1 MMKSAERSDVSGAL
15 FSNQMA
21 IDGDRYHQQHLRF
34 QSQRQQQVGLLAE
47 GIDDVSE
54 KGQRS
59 FQNLPPQEESVVM
72 RNKVIDLDKNRIKC
86 GRSKLWSRPLSFSGF
101 FKKSLS
107 QGTIQTNVGR
117 NGARHSTNYAVNHD
131 LNGKE
136 PVTKSVGTK
145 LDLNMIRKLEDEI
158 YKRGCQ
164 SDERNAEAKEFHN
177 FYFGQ
182 RGEKKVFSSDTSAYK
197 GDNKAVLLV
206 DSESLEPILLKRP
219 LSTDDSLLRNGSQKS
234 NCNLDPSN
242 KSIIIV
248 DNSEFYPVLMRYDI
262 NNEVVNRKFSEH
274 ARKRN
279 EEKLKITQIGISPL
293 KTVTTSSENASLTSG
308 SNNKNIRPAAKI
320 PSSSSSHLPTTAGGS
335 QNSSSSLELTK
346 TTRDESIACCETPSI
361 NNNNNHAAQ
370 QPKKLVVS
378 ARPLPP
384 AGSGSGDRAK
394 KTRSNL
400 FQRFLLQRRSLNLS
414 VRRRRRHEC
423 YFRPPPPEETSPSHF
438 NNKSAAHHKFK
449 FEYLKRLQR
458 HCPPETT
465 QLCPINSEHRTHS
478 EPDLSIRENWKT
490 DRFLQQHNNSWSTGD
505 LYSLTNLMSSC
516 KTVQS
521 IFESASTDLSRL
533 SAIVVSSSS
542 SNTPTPTSFSSL
554 ASSSSRSSSGGG
566 SSRMQSILANHYHFL
581 QNRERTG
588 NKGFSVVT
596 KPPLNTAAGSSV
608 SSVSGQQTPLLP
620 TATRNFL
627 RKKSSSFRGVLKRSN
642 PTTDVV
648 NTWIYR
654 KSYDGSGSSLG
665 EPPYRG
671 HFGSPHSS
679 PSRYSYNNNSNS
691 NSTAKT
697 SIQHWRTS
705 SAGASDF
712 KRNSRLRSSTSAV
725 PGGGCGVGGG
735 GGGYRSGG
743 SGSGSSSTSS
753 STGSNMV
760 DLNIPRG
767 HSPHFSP
774 SRQTTQTGDT
784 QTLHVHL
791 PNHGFRMIRFDEAS
805 DVRQIINLIVGSMS
819 PGHKTNPQSYALRL
833 RHMLTKEVLWMPPD
847 TSMSQVMAHIFN
859 PSCSNADCPN
869 VDKSTIAKRMQQKTS
884 GVVGHANSVWKAE
897 LRVRYIPKSLKEL
910 YERDRTTC
918 HFYFDQVKQD
928 YIQSNIPNIDQEIAI
943 QLCCLGI
950 RHYYKDTNQTSNDR
964 KHHLEYIEKEMGFS
978 NFIPKSVIETIKQ
991 KNLKKLIQA
1000 GYKKVYGYSEMDYML
1015 KFFDLLRTQYTFD
1028 QEQFNVQLSSGWNI
1042 RVDLIIGPH
1051 VGISYSV
1058 NPQAPPTKVTEFESI
1073 ERISTSVVSSSLTKS
1088 DHQPSKL
1095 GSKNSKDQ
1103 PDLTSSCGSSDKKD
1117 KKTVPCSCS
1126 DIKTQLRIKVS
1137 GNSEDLAITC
1147 DGIKT
1152 SESIADLVDGYCRL
1166 FSDSDLSLWDRSV
1179 TPKITPNTSTTNS
1192 LEKSQHRKMTD
1203 SQSSEK
1209 HDLTRSSNDKLNN
1222 SVLNELEASTSSN
1235 AKPTLNEDYAELGMC
1250 DDEGDYSTPA
1260 ARNYELNRNQITLNE
1275 IIGVGQFGDV
1285 HIGSCRLSSKST
1297 LVNKLNQSLTS
1308 EFDDLSLSG
1317 DNNNGGDQQQQQ
1329 KSGVI
1334 QVAVKTCKAD
1344 ADLATSEKFLE
1355 EAYIMQK
1362 FEHPHIIKLIGI
1374 CSGPP
1379 IWIVMELARL
1389 GELRAYL
1396 KKNGPKLKLGTLLLY
1411 SYQLSTAL
1419 SYLESKK
1426 FVHRD
1431 IAARNVLVSSPTCI
1445 KLADFGLSRWVED
1458 QSYYTSTK
1466 GMLPIKWM
1474 APESINFRRFTT
1486 ASDVWMFGV
1495 CTWEILMLGVKPF
1508 QGIKNCDVIG
1518 KLENG
1523 ERLPLPVNCPPRLY
1537 SLMSQCWS
1545 YEPHKR
1551 PNFKNV
1557 KEVLYEILM
1566 EERHSDCETMRREN
1580 RRVAA
1585 MSWGAGDDV
1594 APPKPARGPMMGAGD
1609 GSQQALGA
1617 PQTYIIARDPTV
1629 LAALMRENEQR
1640 GVNASSYTTPAS
1652 VFNSVAV
1659 DLDPIAQNNTD
1670 NVAIVNEP
1678 ASTAENMP
1686 LKTIPLAANDLLKLD
1701 PTIDE
1706 ANNETKTAT
1715 DPSSSLEIDNQN
1727 SIVASPSTSTLVP
1740 SAEMDQVPSADQ
1752 PLGIDSLERYKN
1764 PNEPLSTNNNPLQSG
1779 PLASQPNPNQSFPTP
1794 CEIINALTQQTH
1806 SIEPTYKALQKGQLA
1821 AAGTMS
1827 MGMPALAAGVPVP
1840 LNNNNFMHSN
1850 DPQQQQQ
1857 LQQQQQQ
1864 QFYGVAA
1871 AAAMQPAIQ
1880 GNLVMYQQ
1888 YHQQQQQQQQ
1898 QQQALQEQYFQQVPY
1913 QQTIFHQQQQQQ
1925 LQQQQQQYMAYP
1937 GQYLPSAAMIKSP
1950 QEEMGSNQ
1958 QLHQQ
1963 QQQQQSSSS
1972 KSRSLERN
1980 VGQNLVSAYAARI
1993 NSLERTRQMSMEYGT
2008 AKAMRSN
2015 SLTRQY
2021 SGGSQM
2027 ESAYPTGHGV
2037 RSASLERGGQMGQN
2051 YGSRMGS
2058 LERNQNQSMFINS
2071 MKGGS
2076 LERNQSAAIVSD
2088 MMGNKAG
2095 FKGGSLERNQH
2106 MMMNSGSRAGSLERN
2121 MSYQNYRSPVSAAP
2135 KEQEPFQEEIY
2146 DFGGVNVK
2154 SCASIALK
2162 KSVEKGILP
2171 PSTLMS
2177 PGGGQ
2182 PAANFS
2188 LPPPYSSAQSSNKFN
2203 NQQQQQNTPQR
2214 SMWQQHQMYQQQQ
2227 PPPPYSAIAS
2237 GVPQNINPQQPGM
2250 PMMGIASSQQVQ
2262 IPHQPAGTALKIGIA
2277 QAMVPQQ
2284 PLNQAQVQ
2292 HQQQQASG
2300 IAVGSGSNPQQQ
2312 VPEMQ
2317 QMLEAKLRKQQQ
2329 ESENDSKWLQQEES
2343 IFHKRLSLITSAAG
2357 SASFDQPPAEVNN
2370 GGAAATTTVS
2380 GNGSGSGGAGGGGSG
2395 SLSGSYHSQQSPH
2408 FSPQNTMSGP
2418 QSLGDHYPT
2427 TPNASDSRPHT
2438 PGSTSGMI
2446 KSKSSSM
2453 ERCTTPLSGDEKL
2466 LMKKMEPTRTMPLDR
2481 NGDIVYQATTSVV
2494 KSIMALSQG
2503 VDKSLAESYLD
2514 LVRNVGIELRTLLGA
2529 VDHISTSFP
2538 AQCHKEV
2545 EMAHKVLSKDMFD
2558 LVAAMR
2564 LAQQYSETTLDAE
2577 YRKSMLS
2584 AAHVLAMDAKNLL
2597 DVVDSIR
2604 IRFPNLGGLSKQ
2616 PSLPTS
2622 PIQKQPATTMVT
2634 SSSAFDPSSSS
2645 VIISSSHNSNVSN
2658 VVPSNFHQSP
2668 LQFDLQSTP
2677 GDCYQNLQPKQ
2688 IFQSHSSP
2696 PSSLTHSS
2704 YDAGSSNG
2712 GQQASSQLY
2721 TNQQQSGIYDNDC
2734 VIGQQQQLHGLG
2746 PDGKPRKPIIAAKPP
2761 PAALAPHKLK
2771 PFGGG
2776 SRDPGPDELLN
2787 EPLKIVEDPT
2797 ELLYS
2802 NATPTAKNGGM
2813 VLSASCSN
2821 GNIGP
2826 MSSSSSSG
2834 AIKLPEPV
2842 SCTIVQENL
2851 LATNNQK
2858 IMANKLG

>member
-1 MMKSAERSDVSGAL
+1 MMINGDRSGMSGAL

-21 IDGDRYHQQHLRF
+21 INGDRYQQ
-34 QSQRQQQVGLLAE
+34 QRQRSRVTEPVEMTPPVGE
-47 GIDDVSE
+47 GRWHASFIDDVNR
-54 KGQRS
+54 QQ
-59 FQNLPPQEESVVM
+59 QNLPPSQHQQQTKESVVM

-86 GRSKLWSRPLSFSGF
+86 SRNKLWSRPLSFSGF

-107 QGTIQTNVGR
+107 QGSIQLGA
-117 NGARHSTNYAVNHD
+117 NGGEGGVRHSTNYAVNHD
-131 LNGKE
+131 LSDPNGNDPSGRGAKF
-136 PVTKSVGTK
+136 
-145 LDLNMIRKLEDEI
+145 DLNMIRKLEDEI
-158 YKRGCQ
+158 YKRGREQ
-164 SDERNAEAKEFHN
+164 QRDECNAEAKDFHD
-177 FYFGQ
+177 FYFSQ
-182 RGEKKVFSSDTSAYK
+182 RMFGEKKTFSSDTSAFK
-197 GDNKAVLLV
+197 GDAKAVLVV
-206 DSESLEPILLKRP
+206 DSQALEPMLLKRP
-219 LSTDDSLLRNGSQKS
+219 LSTDDALLQNRSRVSDGHV
-234 NCNLDPSN
+234 DASN

-262 NNEVVNRKFSEH
+262 NSELVNRQLREQ
-274 ARKRN
+274 AQRRD
-279 EEKLKITQIGISPL
+279 EEKLKISTRNGGFPP
-293 KTVTTSSENASLTSG
+293 KTVPTTSVANASLTG
-308 SNNKNIRPAAKI
+308 NNGDNAKI
-320 PSSSSSHLPTTAGGS
+320 PLSSSKLTTAMKDS
-335 QNSSSSLELTK
+335 APPAPK
-346 TTRDESIACCETPSI
+346 TIATRNESVACCETKSI
-361 NNNNNHAAQ
+361 NNNNHAAQ
-370 QPKKLVVS
+370 QKKLVVS
-378 ARPLPP
+378 ARPPP
-384 AGSGSGDRAK
+384 PTGSGSGDRSK
-394 KTRSNL
+394 KARSNL

-423 YFRPPPPEETSPSHF
+423 HFRPPPRLPSTDSSSSSDGKPTS
-438 NNKSAAHHKFK
+438 NNKLK
-449 FEYLKRLQR
+449 FEYLKKMQR
-458 HCPPETT
+458 YDPET
-465 QLCPINSEHRTHS
+465 PSINDRSTAVAHASS
-478 EPDLSIRENWKT
+478 EPNLFSRANWKSAY
-490 DRFLQQHNNSWSTGD
+490 FLQHLQHTPRSWSTGD
-505 LYSLTNLMSSC
+505 LNSLSHLMSSS
-516 KTVQS
+516 KNFAN
-521 IFESASTDLSRL
+521 IFESTSDNLSRL
-533 SAIVVSSSS
+533 SAIVISSS
-542 SNTPTPTSFSSL
+542 SNGSPSSGSL
-554 ASSSSRSSSGGG
+554 TSSSSMSSG
-566 SSRMQSILANHYHFL
+566 SRMQSLLENHYRQL
-581 QNRERTG
+581 QSRERST
-588 NKGFSVVT
+588 NKTHSVVT
-596 KPPLNTAAGSSV
+596 KPPLGCANASGTGAGATNPPN
-608 SSVSGQQTPLLP
+608 SG
-620 TATRNFL
+620 NIL
-627 RKKSSSFRGVLKRSN
+627 RKKSSSFRGVLRRGNTS
-642 PTTDVV
+642 DVV

-654 KSYDGSGSSLG
+654 KSYDASGSGLG

-671 HFGSPHSS
+671 HHGSPHSS
-679 PSRYSYNNNSNS
+679 PSRYSYNNS
-691 NSTAKT
+691 AKT

-705 SAGASDF
+705 SGGASDF

-725 PGGGCGVGGG
+725 PGGGAG
-735 GGGYRSGG
+735 GG
-743 SGSGSSSTSS
+743 SGSSTSSS

-784 QTLHVHL
+784 QTLHVYL

-805 DVRQIINLIVGSMS
+805 DVRQIINLIVNSMS

-847 TSMSQVMAHIFN
+847 TSMTQVMAHIFN

-910 YERDRTTC
+910 YEKDRTTC

-928 YIQSNIPNIDQEIAI
+928 YIQSNIPNIDQDIAI

-950 RHYYKDTNQTSNDR
+950 RHYYKDTNHSSNDR

-978 NFIPKSVIETIKQ
+978 NFIPKSVIDTIKQ

-1000 GYKKVYGYSEMDYML
+1000 GYKKVYSYTEMEYML

-1058 NPQAPPTKVTEFESI
+1058 NPQAPPTKVTDFENI
-1073 ERISTSVVSSSLTKS
+1073 ERITTSVVSSSLTKS
-1088 DHQPSKL
+1088 GHQAVKQP

-1103 PDLTSSCGSSDKKD
+1103 PDLTSSCGSGGSGDKKD
-1117 KKTVPCSCS
+1117 KKGVTCPCSE
-1126 DIKTQLRIKVS
+1126 IKTQLRIKVS

-1166 FSDSDLSLWDRSV
+1166 FNNTDISLWDRTV
-1179 TPKITPNTSTTNS
+1179 IPKTTPNNSATNS
-1192 LEKSQHRKMTD
+1192 LEKSQIKRMTD

-1209 HDLTRSSNDKLNN
+1209 QDSPRSSSDKLNN
-1222 SVLNELEASTSSN
+1222 SMHNELEASTSSN
-1235 AKPTLNEDYAELGMC
+1235 CKPTLNDDYAELGMC
-1250 DDEGDYSTPA
+1250 DEEGDYSTPA
-1260 ARNYELNRNQITLNE
+1260 ARNYELDRTNITLNE

-1285 HIGSCRLSSKST
+1285 HIGSCRLSSKSS
-1297 LVNKLNQSLTS
+1297 LANKLNQSLTS

-1317 DNNNGGDQQQQQ
+1317 GNGENNNSETPQKGG
-1329 KSGVI
+1329 VV

-1396 KKNGPKLKLGTLLLY
+1396 KKNGSKLKLGTLLLY

-1523 ERLPLPVNCPPRLY
+1523 ERLPLPPNCPPRLY

-1585 MSWGAGDDV
+1585 MSWGAGDDM
-1594 APPKPARGPMMGAGD
+1594 APPKPARGPMMGGD

-1617 PQTYIIARDPTV
+1617 PQTYIIARDPAV

-1640 GVNASSYTTPAS
+1640 GVNASCYTTPAS
-1652 VFNSVAV
+1652 
-1659 DLDPIAQNNTD
+1659 
-1670 NVAIVNEP
+1670 
-1678 ASTAENMP
+1678 
-1686 LKTIPLAANDLLKLD
+1686 
-1701 PTIDE
+1701 
-1706 ANNETKTAT
+1706 
-1715 DPSSSLEIDNQN
+1715 
-1727 SIVASPSTSTLVP
+1727 
-1740 SAEMDQVPSADQ
+1740 Q
-1752 PLGIDSLERYKN
+1752 PV
-1764 PNEPLSTNNNPLQSG
+1764 QS
-1779 PLASQPNPNQSFPTP
+1779 
-1794 CEIINALTQQTH
+1794 
-1806 SIEPTYKALQKGQLA
+1806 
-1821 AAGTMS
+1821 
-1827 MGMPALAAGVPVP
+1827 MPA
-1840 LNNNNFMHSN
+1840 
-1850 DPQQQQQ
+1850 
-1857 LQQQQQQ
+1857 
-1864 QFYGVAA
+1864 
-1871 AAAMQPAIQ
+1871 
-1880 GNLVMYQQ
+1880 NLVMYQQ
-1888 YHQQQQQQQQ
+1888 YHAQQQ
-1898 QQQALQEQYFQQVPY
+1898 QEQYFQQVPY
-1913 QQTIFHQQQQQQ
+1913 QQQIFQQQQQHGGYIQ
-1925 LQQQQQQYMAYP
+1925 YP
-1937 GQYLPSAAMIKSP
+1937 GQFVQTGMVKSP
-1950 QEEMGSNQ
+1950 QED
-1958 QLHQQ
+1958 QQ
-1963 QQQQQSSSS
+1963 QHTSNN
-1972 KSRSLERN
+1972 SRSLERSA
-1980 VGQNLVSAYAARI
+1980 VSTYAARI
-1993 NSLERTRQMSMEYGT
+1993 NSLERTRQMGMDYGS

-2021 SGGSQM
+2021 SGGNQM
-2027 ESAYPTGHGV
+2027 ESYPVNHGV
-2037 RSASLERGGQMGQN
+2037 RSASLERGGQIGQAYMN
-2051 YGSRMGS
+2051 RMGS
-2058 LERNQNQSMFINS
+2058 LERNQNQAIFMNNA
-2071 MKGGS
+2071 KGGS
-2076 LERNQSAAIVSD
+2076 LERNQSAAIVND
-2088 MMGNKAG
+2088 MMNKTAY
-2095 FKGGSLERNQH
+2095 KGGSLERNQH
-2106 MMMNSGSRAGSLERN
+2106 VIMNTGSRGGSLERN
-2121 MSYQNYRSPVSAAP
+2121 LSYQGYRNPVSAAP
-2135 KEQEPFQEEIY
+2135 REQEPFQEEIY

-2171 PSTLMS
+2171 PSTLVS
-2177 PGGGQ
+2177 PGVNQ

-2188 LPPPYSSAQSSNKFN
+2188 LPPPYSSAQSSKFN
-2203 NQQQQQNTPQR
+2203 VQLQQQNTPQR
-2214 SMWQQHQMYQQQQ
+2214 SIWQQQQ
-2227 PPPPYSAIAS
+2227 QQQIFQQQQQTPFITAS
-2237 GVPQNINPQQPGM
+2237 QSPLPQGVM
-2250 PMMGIASSQQVQ
+2250 AIASSQQVQ
-2262 IPHQPAGTALKIGIA
+2262 FPHQPVQLKAVGMT
-2277 QAMVPQQ
+2277 QQMPMVAAIPQQ
-2284 PLNQAQVQ
+2284 ATGPV
-2292 HQQQQASG
+2292 QQQQQPP
-2300 IAVGSGSNPQQQ
+2300 VQPTTCGSGQKVQETQQI
-2312 VPEMQ
+2312 
-2317 QMLEAKLRKQQQ
+2317 LEAKLRKQQQ
-2329 ESENDSKWLQQEES
+2329 ESEVDSKWLQQEENNLK
-2343 IFHKRLSLITSAAG
+2343 KRLSLITSAAG
-2357 SASFDQPPAEVNN
+2357 SVSFDQQQQELNN
-2370 GGAAATTTVS
+2370 
-2380 GNGSGSGGAGGGGSG
+2380 GSG

-2427 TPNASDSRPHT
+2427 TPNTSDSRPHT

-2453 ERCTTPLSGDEKL
+2453 ERCTTPLSGDEKFVI
-2466 LMKKMEPTRTMPLDR
+2466 KKLEPTRTMPLDR
-2481 NGDIVYQATTSVV
+2481 NGDIVYIATTSVV

-2503 VDKSLAESYLD
+2503 VDKSQAADYLD

-2529 VDHISTSFP
+2529 VDQISVSFP

-2545 EMAHKVLSKDMFD
+2545 EMAHKVLSKDMFE

-2604 IRFPNLGGLSKQ
+2604 VRFPNLVLPKQ

-2622 PIQKQPATTMVT
+2622 PTQKQPPLSAT
-2634 SSSAFDPSSSS
+2634 SHPSPSSVS
-2645 VIISSSHNSNVSN
+2645 VTPAVSLGNTSNSVSN
-2658 VVPSNFHQSP
+2658 PPSSGTTSLSYQ
-2668 LQFDLQSTP
+2668 QQQTFDMQP
-2677 GDCYQNLQPKQ
+2677 AGGECYQNLQPKQ
-2688 IFQSHSSP
+2688 IFHSHSSP
-2696 PSSLTHSS
+2696 PSSLTHS
-2704 YDAGSSNG
+2704 YEVN
-2712 GQQASSQLY
+2712 QTQLY
-2721 TNQQQSGIYDNDC
+2721 TNQQCGIYDNDC
-2734 VIGQQQQLHGLG
+2734 VINQQQWSNDSR
-2746 PDGKPRKPIIAAKPP
+2746 PKKPLIAMKP
-2761 PAALAPHKLK
+2761 PAAALASHKLK
-2771 PFGGG
+2771 SSSAFSTNSQQTSTG
-2776 SRDPGPDELLN
+2776 DELLN
-2787 EPLKIVEDPT
+2787 EPLKIVEDPA
-2797 ELLYS
+2797 ELYS
-2802 NATPTAKNGGM
+2802 NTTTASTT
-2813 VLSASCSN
+2813 VISSN
-2821 GNIGP
+2821 SSNSVSV

-2851 LATNNQK
+2851 LVTNNQK
-2858 IMANKLG
+2858 VMANKLV

>member
-1 MMKSAERSDVSGAL
+1 MVNGDRNEVSGVL

-21 IDGDRYHQQHLRF
+21 INRDRYHQR
-34 QSQRQQQVGLLAE
+34 SRVTIPTQRTPPPPPTITAVEPAVE
-47 GIDDVSE
+47 GRRHASFIDDDVS
-54 KGQRS
+54 RP
-59 FQNLPPQEESVVM
+59 QNVPPVHQQQTKESVVM

-86 GRSKLWSRPLSFSGF
+86 GRNKLWSRPLSFSGF

-107 QGTIQTNVGR
+107 QGSIQLEANRDGGVDG
-117 NGARHSTNYAVNHD
+117 RHSTNYAVNHSGLSD
-131 LNGKE
+131 SNGNELSSRGCGAKF
-136 PVTKSVGTK
+136 
-145 LDLNMIRKLEDEI
+145 DLNMIRKLEDEI
-158 YKRGCQ
+158 YKRGREKQ
-164 SDERNAEAKEFHN
+164 RGDECNAEAKDFHD
-177 FYFGQ
+177 FYFSQ
-182 RGEKKVFSSDTSAYK
+182 KTFGEKKTFSSDTSAFK
-197 GDNKAVLLV
+197 GDGKAMLLV
-206 DSESLEPILLKRP
+206 DSQALEPMLLKRP
-219 LSTDDSLLRNGSQKS
+219 LSTDDALLQNGSRQSEGES
-234 NCNLDPSN
+234 NCHVDPTN

-262 NNEVVNRKFSEH
+262 NSELVNRQFREH

-279 EEKLKITQIGISPL
+279 EEKLKISTRNGVPSTQ
-293 KTVTTSSENASLTSG
+293 
-308 SNNKNIRPAAKI
+308 AAKTS
-320 PSSSSSHLPTTAGGS
+320 PSVADPSLSGNNGHSAKILLSTSNLPTATKDSPPPAS
-335 QNSSSSLELTK
+335 KTK
-346 TTRDESIACCETPSI
+346 TTRGELVACCEMKNI
-361 NNNNNHAAQ
+361 NSHNHAT

-378 ARPLPP
+378 ARPPPP

-394 KTRSNL
+394 KTRSANL

-414 VRRRRRHEC
+414 VRRHKRHEC
-423 YFRPPPPEETSPSHF
+423 QFRPSPVYPSSEDNSSPTEGKSTG
-438 NNKSAAHHKFK
+438 NNKLK
-449 FEYLKRLQR
+449 FEYLKKMQR
-458 HCPPETT
+458 YDPETPSQNSSNAT
-465 QLCPINSEHRTHS
+465 FPATGRTSSEPNLSSRANWKSEHFLRHLQHTH
-478 EPDLSIRENWKT
+478 R
-490 DRFLQQHNNSWSTGD
+490 SWSTGD
-505 LYSLTNLMSSC
+505 LDSLSQLMSSS
-516 KTVQS
+516 KNFAN
-521 IFESASTDLSRL
+521 IFESTSDNLSHL
-533 SAIVVSSSS
+533 SAIVISSSS
-542 SNTPTPTSFSSL
+542 QGSPSSGSL
-554 ASSSSRSSSGGG
+554 TSSSSLSSG
-566 SSRMQSILANHYHFL
+566 SRMQSLLENHYRLL
-581 QNRERTG
+581 QRRERMVQQRG
-588 NKGFSVVT
+588 SAQS
-596 KPPLNTAAGSSV
+596 KPPPGCPSAGSNGVTTSQPA
-608 SSVSGQQTPLLP
+608 SGG
-620 TATRNFL
+620 NFL
-627 RKKSSSFRGVLKRSN
+627 RRKSSSFRGVLKRANTS
-642 PTTDVV
+642 DVV

-654 KSYDGSGSSLG
+654 KSYDGSGSGLG

-671 HFGSPHSS
+671 HHGSPHSS
-679 PSRYSYNNNSNS
+679 PSRYSYNN
-691 NSTAKT
+691 TPKT

-705 SAGASDF
+705 SGGAADF

-725 PGGGCGVGGG
+725 PGGGAG
-735 GGGYRSGG
+735 GG
-743 SGSGSSSTSS
+743 SGSSTSSS

-784 QTLHVHL
+784 QTLHVYL

-805 DVRQIINLIVGSMS
+805 DVRQIINLIVNSMS

-847 TSMSQVMAHIFN
+847 TSMTQVMAHIFN

-910 YERDRTTC
+910 YEKDRTTC

-928 YIQSNIPNIDQEIAI
+928 YIQSNIPNIDQDIAI

-950 RHYYKDTNQTSNDR
+950 RHYYKDTNHSSNDR

-978 NFIPKSVIETIKQ
+978 NFIPKSVIDTIKQ

-1000 GYKKVYGYSEMDYML
+1000 GYKKVYSYTEMEYML

-1058 NPQAPPTKVTEFESI
+1058 NPQAPPTKVTDFENI
-1073 ERISTSVVSSSLTKS
+1073 ERITTSIVSSSLTKS
-1088 DHQPSKL
+1088 DIQGAKQPS
-1095 GSKNSKDQ
+1095 SKNSKDQ
-1103 PDLTSSCGSSDKKD
+1103 PDLTSSCGSGGSGEKKD
-1117 KKTVPCSCS
+1117 KKGVSCPCSE
-1126 DIKTQLRIKVS
+1126 IKTQLRIKVS

-1166 FSDSDLSLWDRSV
+1166 FNNTDISLWDRTV
-1179 TPKITPNTSTTNS
+1179 IPKTTPNSSATNS
-1192 LEKSQHRKMTD
+1192 LEKSQNRKMTD

-1209 HDLTRSSNDKLNN
+1209 QDSTRSSSDKLNN
-1222 SVLNELEASTSSN
+1222 SVHELEASTSSN
-1235 AKPTLNEDYAELGMC
+1235 SKPTLNEDYAELGMC
-1250 DDEGDYSTPA
+1250 EEEGDYSTPA
-1260 ARNYELNRNQITLNE
+1260 ARNYELDRNQITLNE

-1297 LVNKLNQSLTS
+1297 LANKLNQSLTS
-1308 EFDDLSLSG
+1308 EFDELSLSG
-1317 DNNNGGDQQQQQ
+1317 GANGENNNSAEAQQ
-1329 KSGVI
+1329 KGGGVI

-1396 KKNGPKLKLGTLLLY
+1396 KKNGSKLKLGTLLLY

-1523 ERLPLPVNCPPRLY
+1523 ERLPLPPNCPPRLY

-1594 APPKPARGPMMGAGD
+1594 APPKPARGPMMGGD

-1617 PQTYIIARDPTV
+1617 PQTYIIARDPAV

-1640 GVNASSYTTPAS
+1640 GVNPSCYTTPAS
-1652 VFNSVAV
+1652 VFNTLAV
-1659 DLDPIAQNNTD
+1659 DIDPNAQNNTD
-1670 NVAIVNEP
+1670 KVAIAKETTTSGNL
-1678 ASTAENMP
+1678 S
-1686 LKTIPLAANDLLKLD
+1686 LKTVSLPANELLKLD
-1701 PTIDE
+1701 PIVDE
-1706 ANNETKTAT
+1706 ASNQSTSAT
-1715 DPSSSLEIDNQN
+1715 IVSGDPNSSAPSSLEVENHN
-1727 SIVASPSTSTLVP
+1727 TLVASPSTATLVP
-1740 SAEMDQVPSADQ
+1740 TT
-1752 PLGIDSLERYKN
+1752 GIDSITEGSTVSGIATESLESYKN
-1764 PNEPLSTNNNPLQSG
+1764 PQDPIFTNNNPISNNQT
-1779 PLASQPNPNQSFPTP
+1779 APNTSYPIP

-1806 SIEPTYKALQKGQLA
+1806 SIEPAYKAIQKNQSASNSSAL
-1821 AAGTMS
+1821 T
-1827 MGMPALAAGVPVP
+1827 GMNPATPQM
-1840 LNNNNFMHSN
+1840 NNNFMH
-1850 DPQQQQQ
+1850 PTGT
-1857 LQQQQQQ
+1857 QQQ
-1864 QFYGVAA
+1864 QFFVAA
-1871 AAAMQPAIQ
+1871 AIQQQQPMPTS
-1880 GNLVMYQQ
+1880 LVMYQQ
-1888 YHQQQQQQQQ
+1888 YHTQQQQQQQQ
-1898 QQQALQEQYFQQVPY
+1898 QEQYFQQV
-1913 QQTIFHQQQQQQ
+1913 
-1925 LQQQQQQYMAYP
+1925 LQQQQIFQQQQHPGYIQYA
-1937 GQYLPSAAMIKSP
+1937 GQYGQPGVIKSP
-1950 QEEMGSNQ
+1950 QED
-1958 QLHQQ
+1958 
-1963 QQQQQSSSS
+1963 QQQSSTGN
-1972 KSRSLERN
+1972 SRSLER
-1980 VGQNLVSAYAARI
+1980 GAVSTYAARI
-1993 NSLERTRQMSMEYGT
+1993 NSLERTRQMGMEYGS

-2021 SGGSQM
+2021 SGGGQM
-2027 ESAYPTGHGV
+2027 ESYPPNHGV
-2037 RSASLERGGQMGQN
+2037 RSASLERGGQIGQAYIN
-2051 YGSRMGS
+2051 RMGS
-2058 LERNQNQSMFINS
+2058 LERNQNQAMFLNNI
-2071 MKGGS
+2071 KGGS
-2076 LERNQSAAIVSD
+2076 LERNQSAAIVND
-2088 MMGNKAG
+2088 MLGNKANY
-2095 FKGGSLERNQH
+2095 KGGSLERNQH
-2106 MMMNSGSRAGSLERN
+2106 LVMNTGNRGGSLERN
-2121 MSYQNYRSPVSAAP
+2121 LTYQGYRNPVSAAP
-2135 KEQEPFQEEIY
+2135 REQEPFQEEIY

-2177 PGGGQ
+2177 PGVSQ
-2182 PAANFS
+2182 TAANFS
-2188 LPPPYSSAQSSNKFN
+2188 LPPPYSSVQSSKFSV
-2203 NQQQQQNTPQR
+2203 QQPQGTPQR
-2214 SMWQQHQMYQQQQ
+2214 SLWQQQQ
-2227 PPPPYSAIAS
+2227 IY
-2237 GVPQNINPQQPGM
+2237 QPQQSAAYAPASSGHAAI
-2250 PMMGIASSQQVQ
+2250 PQGVMGVASSQQVQ
-2262 IPHQPAGTALKIGIA
+2262 FPHQSPAAGQLKAVGIA
-2277 QAMVPQQ
+2277 QQIPMMAAAPQQ
-2284 PLNQAQVQ
+2284 ATGVAAP
-2292 HQQQQASG
+2292 QQQQPQQATASSSG
-2300 IAVGSGSNPQQQ
+2300 ISQKVQETQQI
-2312 VPEMQ
+2312 
-2317 QMLEAKLRKQQQ
+2317 LEAKLRKQQQ
-2329 ESENDSKWLQQEES
+2329 ESEVDSKWLQQEENNLK
-2343 IFHKRLSLITSAAG
+2343 KRLSLITSAAG
-2357 SASFDQPPAEVNN
+2357 SASFDQQQQQELNN
-2370 GGAAATTTVS
+2370 
-2380 GNGSGSGGAGGGGSG
+2380 GSG

-2427 TPNASDSRPHT
+2427 TPNTSDSRPHT

-2453 ERCTTPLSGDEKL
+2453 ERCTTPLSGDEKFVI
-2466 LMKKMEPTRTMPLDR
+2466 KKVEPTRTMPLDR
-2481 NGDIVYQATTSVV
+2481 TGDIVYSATTSVV

-2503 VDKSLAESYLD
+2503 VDKSLAADYLD

-2529 VDHISTSFP
+2529 VDQISISFP

-2545 EMAHKVLSKDMFD
+2545 EMAHKVLSKDMFE

-2604 IRFPNLGGLSKQ
+2604 VRFPNLVLTKQ

-2622 PIQKQPATTMVT
+2622 PIQKQQPT
-2634 SSSAFDPSSSS
+2634 SIASAGSPSSASNNSTSNPPSSCGPP
-2645 VIISSSHNSNVSN
+2645 ISSYQQQPQHT
-2658 VVPSNFHQSP
+2658 
-2668 LQFDLQSTP
+2668 FDAQSTAES
-2677 GDCYQNLQPKQ
+2677 YQNLQPKQ
-2688 IFQSHSSP
+2688 IFHSHSSP
-2696 PSSLTHSS
+2696 PSSLTHSFET
-2704 YDAGSSNG
+2704 
-2712 GQQASSQLY
+2712 GQSQLY
-2721 TNQQQSGIYDNDC
+2721 SNQQSGIYDNEC
-2734 VIGQQQQLHGLG
+2734 VLNQAQWSN
-2746 PDGKPRKPIIAAKPP
+2746 DGKPKKPLIAVKP
-2761 PAALAPHKLK
+2761 PAAALASHKLK
-2771 PFGGG
+2771 SSNAFSSVG
-2776 SRDPGPDELLN
+2776 SQLPVPDELLN
-2787 EPLKIVEDPT
+2787 EPLKIIEDPA
-2797 ELLYS
+2797 ELYS
-2802 NATPTAKNGGM
+2802 NTTTASSTSNS
-2813 VLSASCSN
+2813 VPSAIST
-2821 GNIGP
+2821 
-2826 MSSSSSSG
+2826 SSSSG

-2851 LATNNQK
+2851 LAINNQK
-2858 IMANKLG
+2858 VMANKLG